1 MEHATRVL
9 SAATRRRHPTHVFC
23 ERHADLKTHRFG
35 NPVCFL
41 RRHAVFPASRRKQHA
56 SRVLHPRV
64 AVAHQRNLDASALQ
78 FPPAHLHHPQ
88 AARARGGGA
97 VRDGRGGFEIEAAA
111 PKSRRCDEAAK
122 ARDARPGRRALQ
134 APSEPEA
141 QPASGADPA
150 SRLTRAETAVA
161 NRRSS
166 ALGGKEVGAMGRSF
180 AIHGG

>member
-1 MEHATRVL
+1 MQEKLKQKRGARLGITQTCGVDSSGFMIARRQDELPALTRTVSSL
-9 SAATRRRHPTHVFC
+9 PWQQAA
-23 ERHADLKTHRFG
+23 
-35 NPVCFL
+35 
-41 RRHAVFPASRRKQHA
+41 
-56 SRVLHPRV
+56 
-64 AVAHQRNLDASALQ
+64 Q

-97 VRDGRGGFEIEAAA
+97 VRDDRGGFEIEAAA
-111 PKSRRCDEAAK
+111 PKSPRCDEAAK